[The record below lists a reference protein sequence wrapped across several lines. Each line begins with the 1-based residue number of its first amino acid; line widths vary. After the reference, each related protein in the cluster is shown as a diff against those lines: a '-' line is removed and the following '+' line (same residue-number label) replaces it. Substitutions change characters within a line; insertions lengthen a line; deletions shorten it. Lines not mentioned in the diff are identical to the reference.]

1 MKRFWRNL
9 LIALMMLAA
18 FSSGC
23 TPAGGKGEEEKENRL
38 TAGAQ
43 TGETRREAE
52 GQSAAESRNTAE
64 GQATAQ
70 GGSEPAKG
78 AEGFSVAIPSLSMED
93 YPRVDGST
101 ATIPLSHAL
110 YRLSTGAG
118 QEEAE
123 KNIIH
128 GKTTFSY
135 LYLME
140 GTSDIILAYAPSEEL
155 MAAIERGEGTYS
167 YMEMEYPVVPLR
179 MEPIGRDALIFLINS
194 ANPVDSVSSREIV
207 DIYSGKI
214 TNWQEVGGRDS
225 TILAF
230 QRDRESGSQNLM
242 RQLVMQGVPLK
253 EAEESYMLGEMGE
266 LIEAVASYDYSADA
280 LGYSVYY
287 YASNMKNEPNLRM
300 LGIDGVIPSTET
312 IRSGAYP
319 YINPFYAA
327 IRADEKPGSPAY
339 RLFEWLTS
347 PSGQSLINYMGY
359 VGMEAGDAI
368 ESRWMDEQ
376 LK

>member
-1 MKRFWRNL
+1 M
-9 LIALMMLAA
+9 
-18 FSSGC
+18 
-23 TPAGGKGEEEKENRL
+23 
-38 TAGAQ
+38 
-43 TGETRREAE
+43 
-52 GQSAAESRNTAE
+52 
-64 GQATAQ
+64 
-70 GGSEPAKG
+70 
-78 AEGFSVAIPSLSMED
+78 AIPSLSMED

-319 YINPFYAA
+319 YINLFYAA

>member
-1 MKRFWRNL
+1 
-9 LIALMMLAA
+9 
-18 FSSGC
+18 
-23 TPAGGKGEEEKENRL
+23 
-38 TAGAQ
+38 
-43 TGETRREAE
+43 
-52 GQSAAESRNTAE
+52 
-64 GQATAQ
+64 
-70 GGSEPAKG
+70 
-78 AEGFSVAIPSLSMED
+78 
-93 YPRVDGST
+93 
-101 ATIPLSHAL
+101 
-110 YRLSTGAG
+110 
-118 QEEAE
+118 
-123 KNIIH
+123 
-128 GKTTFSY
+128 
-135 LYLME
+135 
-140 GTSDIILAYAPSEEL
+140 

-167 YMEMEYPVVPLR
+167 YIKMEYPVVPLR

-194 ANPVDSVSSREIV
+194 ANPVASVSSREIV

-312 IRSGAYP
+312 IRSGAYGQGCHGHP
-319 YINPFYAA
+319 QSLEKAGRA
-327 IRADEKPGSPAY
+327 RMSQSDIRAFVRIFAC
-339 RLFEWLTS
+339 RL
-347 PSGQSLINYMGY
+347 
-359 VGMEAGDAI
+359 
-368 ESRWMDEQ
+368 RWVSVSS
-376 LK
+376 